1 MIFDLLHALLLLV
14 NKLEGIRTECSVVWL
29 FNSFNYPVRL
39 SSAKMMDFQ
48 FIGDWF
54 VLWVRVW
61 TIEIDRVEP
70 PQKKSWIRPC
80 GNGLMHLP
88 DANPVVKWLWIIISS

>member
-1 MIFDLLHALLLLV
+1 MMIFDLLHALLLLV

-48 FIGDWF
+48 FIGD
-54 VLWVRVW
+54 
-61 TIEIDRVEP
+61 
-70 PQKKSWIRPC
+70 
-80 GNGLMHLP
+80 
-88 DANPVVKWLWIIISS
+88 